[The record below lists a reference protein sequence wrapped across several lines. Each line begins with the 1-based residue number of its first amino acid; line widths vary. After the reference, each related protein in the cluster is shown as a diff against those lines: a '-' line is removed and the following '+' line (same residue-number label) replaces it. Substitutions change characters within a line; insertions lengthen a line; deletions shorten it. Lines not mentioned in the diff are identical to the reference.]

1 MNMYSQLQTQAF
13 KYLVVGGLAYV
24 AYLKIKGMPG
34 EVVEAAGEFAS
45 TKLNPA
51 SVENLV
57 YTAVGETVGKDNL
70 DDAGLSF
77 FDGIDT
83 AAEWLGFENGING
96 VKGTTAEMNAQIQK
110 NNKANMV
117 GSIRPV
123 G

>member
-1 MNMYSQLQTQAF
+1 MSKELQAQAF
-13 KYLVVGGLAYV
+13 KYLVLGGLAYM
-24 AYLKIKGMPG
+24 AYLKIKSVPS
-34 EVVEAAGEFAS
+34 EAVEAAGKFAS

-57 YTAVGETVGKDNL
+57 YTAVGETVGKENL
-70 DDAGLSF
+70 DSAGLSF

-96 VKGTTAEMNAQIQK
+96 VKGTTAEMNEKLQK
-110 NNKANMV
+110 SNKANMV